1 VLRYLSN
8 ISSQPTDPKFQRIR
22 ASNKFFVSN
31 VAALG
36 DEATRALMFWSG
48 FVEETSDEGTA
59 DRFYAFQ
66 PEWISNGRDAEA
78 LGAQAQKRIACLE
91 LLLGEVDGAKK

>member
-1 VLRYLSN
+1 MLRYLSN

-22 ASNKFFVSN
+22 ASNKFFASN

-36 DEATRALMFWSG
+36 DEAARALMLWSG
-48 FVEETSDEGTA
+48 FVEETPIEESA
-59 DRFYAFQ
+59 DRFFAFQ
-66 PEWISNGRDAEA
+66 PEEISSGRDVEA
-78 LGAQAQKRIACLE
+78 LGAQARKRIACLE